1 MVTVDANAPSPMVP
15 SNVSDANAFPP
26 LGGFEQRTS
35 EGIPLGGG
43 EWTADEAKR
52 IVLGDFN
59 RAASDRATN
68 YETKWQNA
76 ASIYA
81 AVRNGEKL
89 WDGSRTPRAN
99 MQIWHAF
106 TQVNALRPQLI
117 DAICGADLDFDVEAG
132 SSGTTITQLHQVRAL
147 MQEQLKSLG
156 GMVKFQ
162 SFRSCVDRLTEDGTV
177 LGNGIWEW
185 GWDGPRQEQA
195 VQWQRVVEPEIA
207 MGEHPML
214 PGVQIPMQT
223 GRTVSYAK
231 QFFQPETVSRF
242 FLDPCDLMD
251 FYIDP
256 NCRST
261 NVQQAGFAIRRKMM
275 TIAELASYRGVEGF
289 DIPDDITLYR
299 LSQQKTFTEGDTTRQ
314 AIQSYRGVNYQ
325 PGMDQSV
332 DPRLARVE
340 VFRYWQR
347 NHHVWLLGREHVAYN
362 KPNQYQALPFL
373 NWCYVN
379 ALGSFYGYSIPELLD
394 SGQKL
399 IKTLTDGRLDELNL
413 ILHPPFI
420 TKLGMARTQSKMKL
434 RPGANWEAEDPAKDV
449 IRLEMGN
456 VTQQAFQEVS
466 LVENRDQK
474 VTGITDLAVLGSPSS
489 GGNSANRTA
498 TGVQAQTNA
507 SNTRVHGLVAN
518 LEDQTLNPMLTQMW
532 TLICMFLDPQQILN
546 ILGPDGQNFQ
556 VDPVDVLNADPKFKL
571 KTANN
576 MKMRAAMQGGGLQ
589 TLTQYVLNPEILTA
603 FGEQQQKTL
612 DIEQFTEFY
621 LDVYNV
627 KAFNLFRPMTPQE
640 IQMKMQQM
648 QMPAQQKMALQGQR
662 LQMVSAD
669 AHERDETQIIVA
681 TLNALAQIGALNEV
695 LGIARDAEIKSANI
709 LEGNSGS

>member
-1 MVTVDANAPSPMVP
+1 MIPSK
-15 SNVSDANAFPP
+15 VSDANAAPP
-26 LGGFEQRTS
+26 LGGYEQRTS
-35 EGIPLGGG
+35 EGIPLSGG

-59 RAASDRATN
+59 RAAADRATN

-76 ASIYA
+76 ASIYS
-81 AVRNGEKL
+81 AVRNGEKY
-89 WDGSRTPRAN
+89 WDGSKTPRAN

-106 TQVNALRPQLI
+106 TQVNALRPHLI
-117 DAICGADLDFDVEAG
+117 DAICGADLDFDVEAA

-147 MQEQLKSLG
+147 MQNQLKSLG
-156 GMVKFQ
+156 GRVKFQ
-162 SFRSCVDRLTEDGTV
+162 SFRYCVDRLTEDGTV

-195 VQWQRVVEPEIA
+195 VQWKRVTEPEIA

-214 PGVQIPMQT
+214 PGMQIPMQT
-223 GRTVSYAK
+223 GRTVSYAQK
-231 QFFQPETVSRF
+231 YFKPEIVSRF
-242 FLDPCDLMD
+242 FVDPVDLMD

-256 NCRST
+256 NTRST
-261 NVQQAGFAIRRKMM
+261 NVQQAGFCVRRKMM

-289 DIPDDITLYR
+289 DIPDDIALYR

-325 PGMDQSV
+325 PGQDQSV

-340 VFRYWQR
+340 VLRYWQR
-347 NHHVWLLGREHVAYN
+347 DHHVWLIGREHIAYN
-362 KPNQYQALPFL
+362 MPNQYQALPFL

-434 RPGANWEAEDPAKDV
+434 RPGANWEAEDPSKDV
-449 IRLEMGN
+449 VRLEMGN
-456 VTQQAFQEVS
+456 VTQQAFTEVQ

-474 VTGITDLAVLGSPSS
+474 VTGITDLAVLGSPTA

-498 TGVQAQTNA
+498 TGVQAQTSA
-507 SNTRVHGLVAN
+507 SNSREQGLVAN
-518 LEDQTLNPMLTQMW
+518 IEDQTLNPMLTQMW
-532 TLICMFLDPQQILN
+532 ELICMFMDPQQILI
-546 ILGPDGQNFQ
+546 ILGPDGQGFQ
-556 VDPVDVLNADPKFKL
+556 VDPVDILNADPKFKL

-589 TLTQYVLNPEILTA
+589 TLTQYVLNPEIITA
-603 FGEQQQKTL
+603 MGEQQQKTL

-621 LDVYNV
+621 LDVYGV

-640 IQMKMQQM
+640 MQDRQQRAQQAGMEKMQL
-648 QMPAQQKMALQGQR
+648 QQAR
-662 LQMVSAD
+662 LGTMSQD

-681 TLNALAQIGALNEV
+681 TLNALAQIGALNDI
-695 LGIARDAEIKSANI
+695 LGVARDAELKSAQI
-709 LEGNSGS
+709 LEGN

>member
-1 MVTVDANAPSPMVP
+1 MIDANAPSPMIP
-15 SNVSDANAFPP
+15 SQASDPNTAPP
-26 LGGFEQRTS
+26 MAGYEQRTA
-35 EGIPLGGG
+35 EGIPIAGG
-43 EWTADEAKR
+43 EWSADEAKK

-59 RAASDRATN
+59 RAASDRSTN

-76 ASIYA
+76 ASIYS
-81 AVRNGEKL
+81 AVRNGEKF
-89 WDGSRTPRAN
+89 WDGSKTPRAN

-117 DAICGADLDFDVEAG
+117 DAICGADLDFDVEAA
-132 SSGTTITQLHQVRAL
+132 SSGTNITQLHQVRAL
-147 MQEQLKSLG
+147 MEEQLRSLG

-162 SFRSCVDRLTEDGTV
+162 SFRACVDRLTEDGVV

-185 GWDGPRQEQA
+185 GWDGPRTEMA
-195 VQWQRVVEPEIA
+195 VNWQRVKEPE
-207 MGEHPML
+207 MGMATHPML
-214 PGVQIPMQT
+214 PGVQFPAPT
-223 GRTVSYAK
+223 GRVHSYAR
-231 QFFQPETVSRF
+231 QFFKPETVSQF
-242 FLDPCDLMD
+242 FLDPVDLMD

-261 NVQQAGFAIRRKMM
+261 NVQSAGYAIRRKMM
-275 TIAELASYRGVEGF
+275 TIAELASYRGQDGF

-314 AIQSYRGVNYQ
+314 AIQGYRGVNFT
-325 PGMDQSV
+325 PGQDQSV

-340 VFRYWQR
+340 VLRYWQR
-347 NHHVWLLGREHVAYN
+347 NHHVWLLGREHVALN
-362 KPNQYQALPFL
+362 TPNQYQALPFL

-379 ALGSFYGYSIPELLD
+379 ALGSFYGYSIPELLE

-434 RPGANWEAEDPAKDV
+434 RPGANWEAENPDKDV
-449 IRLEMGN
+449 VRLEMGN
-456 VTQQAFQEVS
+456 VTQQAFTEVQ

-507 SNTRVHGLVAN
+507 SNSRVHGLVAN
-518 LEDQTLNPMLTQMW
+518 LEDQTLNPMLTQLW
-532 TLICMFLDPQQILN
+532 QLICMFLDPQQILT
-546 ILGPDGQNFQ
+546 ILGPDGQGFQ
-556 VDPVDVLNADPKFKL
+556 VDPVDILNADPKFKL

-589 TLTQYVLNPEILTA
+589 TLTQYVLNPELHA
-603 FGEQQQKTL
+603 GLADQQQVVL
-612 DIEQFTEFY
+612 DLQQFTEFY

-627 KAFNLFRPMTPQE
+627 KAFSLFRKMTPPE
-640 IQMKMQQM
+640 IQRQQAAAQQAGQEKMQL
-648 QMPAQQKMALQGQR
+648 QQQR
-662 LQMVSAD
+662 LGAMSAD
-669 AHERDETQIIVA
+669 AHERDETAIIVA
-681 TLNALAQIGALNEV
+681 TLNALANIGALNEI
-695 LGIARDAEIKSANI
+695 LRIDRDVEIKAKQI
-709 LEGNSGS
+709 EGS

>member
-1 MVTVDANAPSPMVP
+1 MLPSDPNAPPPMVP
-15 SNVSDANAFPP
+15 SQVSDPNAAPP
-26 LGGFEQRTS
+26 LAGYDNRTAD
-35 EGIPLGGG
+35 GIPLGGG
-43 EWTADEAKR
+43 EWSAAEAKK

-81 AVRNGEKL
+81 AVRNGEKV
-89 WDGSRTPRAN
+89 WEGSKTPRAN

-117 DAICGADLDFDVEAG
+117 DAICGADLDFDVEAA

-147 MQEQLKSLG
+147 MQEQLRSLG

-162 SFRSCVDRLTEDGTV
+162 SFRACVDRLTEDGCV

-195 VQWQRVVEPEIA
+195 VRWKRIVEPEMA
-207 MGEHPML
+207 MQEHPML
-214 PGVQIPMQT
+214 PGVAIPMPT

-231 QFFQPETVSRF
+231 QYFQPETVSQF
-242 FLDPCDLMD
+242 FLDPVDLMD

-256 NCRST
+256 NTRST
-261 NVQQAGFAIRRKMM
+261 NVQQAGYVIRRKMM
-275 TIAELASYRGVEGF
+275 TIAELASYRDVEGF
-289 DIPDDITLYR
+289 DIPDDVTLYR

-325 PGMDQSV
+325 PGQDQSV

-340 VFRYWQR
+340 VLRYWQR
-347 NHHVWLLGREHVAYN
+347 NHHVWLIGREHIGYN

-434 RPGANWEAEDPAKDV
+434 RPGANWEAEDPNKDV
-449 IRLEMGN
+449 VRLEMGN

-518 LEDQTLNPMLTQMW
+518 IEDQTLNPMLTQLW
-532 TLICMFLDPQQILN
+532 QLICMFLDPQQILN
-546 ILGPDGQNFQ
+546 ILGPDGKNFQ
-556 VDPVDVLNADPKFKL
+556 VDPVDILNADPKFKL

-589 TLTQYVLNPEILTA
+589 TLTQYVLNPEIISA
-603 FGEQQQKTL
+603 MGEQQQKTL

-627 KAFNLFRPMTPQE
+627 KAFNLFRPMTQQE
-640 IQMKMQQM
+640 MQAQQQRSQQAGQEKMQL
-648 QMPAQQKMALQGQR
+648 QQQR
-662 LQMVSAD
+662 LGAMSQD
-669 AHERDETQIIVA
+669 AHERDETAIIVA
-681 TLNALAQIGALNEV
+681 TLNALAKIGALNEV
-695 LGIARDAEIKSANI
+695 LGIARDSEIAAQKV
-709 LEGNSGS
+709 LEGQ

>member
-1 MVTVDANAPSPMVP
+1 MVTVDANAPPPMIP
-15 SNVSDANAFPP
+15 SKVSDANAAPP
-26 LGGFEQRTS
+26 LGGYEQRTS
-35 EGIPLGGG
+35 EGIPLSGG

-59 RAASDRATN
+59 RAAADRATN

-76 ASIYA
+76 AAIYS
-81 AVRNGEKL
+81 AVRNGEKY
-89 WDGSRTPRAN
+89 WDGSKTPRAN

-106 TQVNALRPQLI
+106 TQVNALRPHLI
-117 DAICGADLDFDVEAG
+117 DAICGADLDFDVEAA

-147 MQEQLKSLG
+147 MQNQLKSLG
-156 GMVKFQ
+156 GRVKFQ
-162 SFRSCVDRLTEDGTV
+162 SFRYCVDRMTEDGTV

-195 VQWQRVVEPEIA
+195 VQWKRIVEPEIA
-207 MGEHPML
+207 MGEHPMM
-214 PGVQIPMQT
+214 PGMQIPMET
-223 GRTVSYAK
+223 GRTISYAQK
-231 QFFQPETVSRF
+231 YFKPEIVSKF
-242 FLDPCDLMD
+242 YLDPVDLMD

-256 NCRST
+256 NTRST
-261 NVQQAGFAIRRKMM
+261 NVQQAGFCIRRKMM
-275 TIAELASYRGVEGF
+275 TIAELASYRGQEGF

-325 PGMDQSV
+325 PGQDQSV

-340 VFRYWQR
+340 VLRYWQR
-347 NHHVWLLGREHVAYN
+347 DHHVWLIGREHVGYN
-362 KPNQYQALPFL
+362 LPNQYQALPFL

-434 RPGANWEAEDPAKDV
+434 RPGANWEAENPDKDV
-449 IRLEMGN
+449 VRLEMGN
-456 VTQQAFQEVS
+456 VTQQAFTEVQ

-474 VTGITDLAVLGSPSS
+474 VTGITDLAVLGSPTA

-498 TGVQAQTNA
+498 TGVQAQTSA
-507 SNTRVHGLVAN
+507 SNSREQGLVAN
-518 LEDQTLNPMLTQMW
+518 IEDQVLSPMLTQMW
-532 TLICMFLDPQQILN
+532 ELICMFMDPQQILT
-546 ILGPDGQNFQ
+546 ILGPDGQGFQ
-556 VDPVDVLNADPKFKL
+556 VDPVDILNADPKFKL

-589 TLTQYVLNPEILTA
+589 TLTQYVLNPEIITA
-603 FGEQQQKTL
+603 MGEQQQKTL

-621 LDVYNV
+621 LDVYGV

-640 IQMKMQQM
+640 MQDRQQRAQQAGMQKMQL
-648 QMPAQQKMALQGQR
+648 QQAR
-662 LQMVSAD
+662 LGTMSQD

-681 TLNALAQIGALNEV
+681 TLNALAQIGALNDI
-695 LGIARDAEIKSANI
+695 LGVARDAEIKSAQI
-709 LEGNSGS
+709 LEGE

>member
-1 MVTVDANAPSPMVP
+1 MLTVDSNAPPPMVP
-15 SNVSDANAFPP
+15 SPATDANSAPP

-35 EGIPLGGG
+35 EGIPIAAGD
-43 EWTADEAKR
+43 WTAEEAKR

-89 WDGSRTPRAN
+89 WDGSRVPRAN

-117 DAICGADLDFDVEAG
+117 DAICGADLDFDVEAA
-132 SSGTTITQLHQVRAL
+132 SSGTNITQLQQVRAL
-147 MQEQLKSLG
+147 MQDQLRSLG

-162 SFRSCVDRLTEDGTV
+162 SFRSCVDRLTEDGVV

-185 GWDGPRQEQA
+185 GWDGPRTEMA
-195 VQWQRVVEPEIA
+195 VNWQRVVEPEMA
-207 MGEHPML
+207 MSEHPML
-214 PGVQIPMQT
+214 PGVQIPMPT
-223 GRTVSYAK
+223 GRTTSYAK
-231 QFFQPETVSRF
+231 QYFQPETVSKF
-242 FLDPCDLMD
+242 FLDPVDLMD

-261 NVQQAGFAIRRKMM
+261 NVQQAGFAIRRKLM
-275 TIAELASYRGVEGF
+275 TIADLASLRDVEGF

-325 PGMDQSV
+325 PGQDQSV

-340 VFRYWQR
+340 VLRYWQK

-362 KPNQYQALPFL
+362 KPNQYQAIPFL

-399 IKTLTDGRLDELNL
+399 IKELTDGRLNELNL

-434 RPGANWEAEDPAKDV
+434 RPGANWEAEDPKNDV
-449 IRLEMGN
+449 VRLEMGN

-507 SNTRVHGLVAN
+507 SNSRVHGLVAN
-518 LEDQTLNPMLTQMW
+518 IEDQTLNPMLTQLW
-532 TLICMFLDPQQILN
+532 QLICMFLDPQQILS

-589 TLTQYVLNPEILTA
+589 TLTQYVLNPEIISA
-603 FGEQQQKTL
+603 MGEQQQKTL

-627 KAFNLFRPMTPQE
+627 KAFNLFRAMTPQE
-640 IQMKMQQM
+640 MQAQQQRSQQAGQEKMQ
-648 QMPAQQKMALQGQR
+648 LQGQR
-662 LQMVSAD
+662 LQAMSAD

-681 TLNALAQIGALNEV
+681 VLNALAKIGALNEV
-695 LGIARDAEIKSANI
+695 LGIARDAEIKSNQI
-709 LEGNSGS
+709 LEANSGS

>member
-1 MVTVDANAPSPMVP
+1 MVTVDANSPPPMIA
-15 SNVSDANAFPP
+15 SRVSDANAAPP

-35 EGIPLGGG
+35 EGIPIGGG
-43 EWTADEAKR
+43 EWSADEAKR

-59 RAASDRATN
+59 RAAADRATN

-76 ASIYA
+76 ASIYS
-81 AVRNGEKL
+81 AVRNGEKY
-89 WDGSRTPRAN
+89 WDGSKTPRAN

-106 TQVNALRPQLI
+106 TQVNALRPHLI
-117 DAICGADLDFDVEAG
+117 DAICGADLDFDVEAA
-132 SSGTTITQLHQVRAL
+132 SSGTTITQLQQVRAL
-147 MQEQLKSLG
+147 MQNQLRSLG
-156 GMVKFQ
+156 GRIKFQ
-162 SFRSCVDRLTEDGTV
+162 SFRYCVDRLTEDGTV

-185 GWDGPRQEQA
+185 GWDGPRTEQA
-195 VQWQRVVEPEIA
+195 VQWKRVVEPEIA
-207 MGEHPML
+207 IREHPML
-214 PGVQIPMQT
+214 PGMPIPVET
-223 GRTVSYAK
+223 GRTVSYAQK
-231 QFFQPETVSRF
+231 YYKPETMSRF
-242 FLDPCDLMD
+242 FLDPVDLMD

-256 NCRST
+256 NTRST
-261 NVQQAGFAIRRKMM
+261 NVQQAGFCIRRKMM
-275 TIAELASYRGVEGF
+275 TIAELASYRGQEGF

-325 PGMDQSV
+325 PAQDQSV
-332 DPRLARVE
+332 DPRLARIE
-340 VFRYWQR
+340 VLRYWQR
-347 NHHVWLLGREHVAYN
+347 DHHVWLIGREHVARN
-362 KPNQYQALPFL
+362 TPNQYQALPFL

-434 RPGANWEAEDPAKDV
+434 RPGANWEAEDPNKDV
-449 IRLEMGN
+449 VRLEMGN
-456 VTQQAFQEVS
+456 VTQQAFQEVQ

-474 VTGITDLAVLGSPSS
+474 VTGITDLAVLGSPTA

-507 SNTRVHGLVAN
+507 SNSREQGLIAN
-518 LEDQTLNPMLTQMW
+518 IEDQTLSPMLTQMW
-532 TLICMFLDPQQILN
+532 ELIRMFMDPQQILT

-556 VDPVDVLNADPKFKL
+556 VDPVDILNADPKFKL
-571 KTANN
+571 KTSNN

-589 TLTQYVLNPEILTA
+589 TLTQYVLNPEIITA
-603 FGEQQQKTL
+603 MGEQQQKTL

-621 LDVYNV
+621 LDVYGV

-640 IQMKMQQM
+640 MQDRQQRAQQAGMEKMQL
-648 QMPAQQKMALQGQR
+648 QQAR
-662 LQMVSAD
+662 LGTMSQD

-681 TLNALAQIGALNEV
+681 ILNFLAQIGALNDI
-695 LGIARDAEIKSANI
+695 LGVARDAEIKSAQI
-709 LEGNSGS
+709 LEGS

>member
-1 MVTVDANAPSPMVP
+1 VIDANAPPPMVP
-15 SNVSDANAFPP
+15 SHVSDPNQRPP
-26 LGGFEQRTS
+26 MAGYDQTLDGLPLA
-35 EGIPLGGG
+35 EGQ
-43 EWTADEAKR
+43 WTAEEAKR

-76 ASIYA
+76 AAIYA
-81 AVRNGEKL
+81 AVRNGEKV
-89 WDGSRTPRAN
+89 WEGSKTPRAN

-117 DAICGADLDFDVEAG
+117 DAICGADLDFDVEAA
-132 SSGTTITQLHQVRAL
+132 SSGTNITQLHQVRAL
-147 MQEQLKSLG
+147 MEEQLRSLG
-156 GMVKFQ
+156 GMTKFQ
-162 SFRSCVDRLTEDGTV
+162 SFRSCVDHLTEDATV

-185 GWDGPRQEQA
+185 GWDGPRTEMA
-195 VQWQRVVEPEIA
+195 VNWQRVTEPEMA
-207 MGEHPML
+207 MAEHPML
-214 PGVQIPMQT
+214 PGMAIPMPT
-223 GRTVSYAK
+223 GRMTSYAK
-231 QFFQPETVSRF
+231 KNFTPETVSRF
-242 FLDPCDLMD
+242 FLDPVDLMD

-256 NCRST
+256 NTRCT
-261 NVQQAGFAIRRKMM
+261 NVQKAGFAARRHMM
-275 TIAELASYRGVEGF
+275 TIEEIGSYRGQEGY
-289 DIPDDITLYR
+289 DIPSDIELYR

-314 AIQSYRGVNYQ
+314 AIQSYRGINQ
-325 PGMDQSV
+325 TGQDQSV
-332 DPRLARVE
+332 DPRLARLE
-340 VFRYWQR
+340 VIRYWQR
-347 NHHVWLLGREHVAYN
+347 NHHVWLIGREHVARN
-362 KPNQYQALPFL
+362 TPNQYQAIPFL

-434 RPGANWEAEDPAKDV
+434 RPGANWEAEDPTKDV
-449 IRLEMGN
+449 VRLEMGN

-474 VTGITDLAVLGSPSS
+474 VTGITDLAVLGAPSS

-498 TGVQAQTNA
+498 TGVQAQTTA

-518 LEDQTLNPMLTQMW
+518 LEDQTLTPMLTQMW
-532 TLICMFLDPQQILN
+532 QLICMFLDPQQVLS

-556 VDPVDVLNADPKFKL
+556 VDPVDILNADPKFKL

-576 MKMRAAMQGGGLQ
+576 MKMRAAMQAGGLQ
-589 TLTQYVLNPEILTA
+589 TLTQYVMNPQLHEALA
-603 FGEQQQKTL
+603 EQQQQVL
-612 DIEQFTEFY
+612 DVAQFTEFY

-627 KAFNLFRPMTPQE
+627 KAFSLFRPMTPQE
-640 IQMKMQQM
+640 VQRQQAAQQQAGQEKMQL
-648 QMPAQQKMALQGQR
+648 QQQR
-662 LQMVSAD
+662 LGAMSQD
-669 AHERDETQIIVA
+669 AHERDETAIIVA
-681 TLNALAQIGALNEV
+681 TLNALANIGALNEI
-695 LGIARDAEIKSANI
+695 LDIDRDSEIAAKKV
-709 LEGNSGS
+709 LEGQ